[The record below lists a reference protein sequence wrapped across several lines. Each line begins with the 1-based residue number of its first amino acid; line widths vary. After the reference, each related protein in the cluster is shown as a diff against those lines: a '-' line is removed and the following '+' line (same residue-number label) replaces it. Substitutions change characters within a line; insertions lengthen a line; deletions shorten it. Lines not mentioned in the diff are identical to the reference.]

1 MALSAEEVT
10 GVNVV
15 GMNWIFFN
23 ESISCCWNVDLVIAV
38 VVQGWSDIPTR
49 GAMAGESAF
58 ALKFGFVD
66 YSLSTKRSNV
76 GRLKI
81 EETNEITCEN

>member
-58 ALKFGFVD
+58 AL
-66 YSLSTKRSNV
+66 SLRFIDDCFSSKECHGCSIEVKNSEHLVV
-76 GRLKI
+76 G
-81 EETNEITCEN
+81 